1 MRHML
6 RLTMLILA
14 LFLVPAIATAGWWV
28 LKERPGSWRDA
39 DWSSSGVLPP
49 PTADMDA
56 AVYLMAARTG
66 GLKGA
71 FSVHSWLVFKRKGAT
86 TYDRY
91 EKVGW
96 GMPVRHNDRPADG
109 RWYSNEP
116 VVLHSASGPQAERL
130 IPLFEAAIGR
140 YPYSKRGDYHIWP
153 GPNSNSFVAYLMR
166 AVPEFGGR
174 LPGNAVGRDFAPGLF
189 DYASGPGAH
198 EFRATLGGL
207 AGLAVGPG
215 ARLELQLGGLVAGI
229 DLERPALIVP
239 AYGRVTLF
247 DG

>member
-28 LKERPGSWRDA
+28 LKERPGWWRDA

-49 PTADMDA
+49 PTADTDA

-189 DYASGPGAH
+189 DYAIGPGAH